1 MDKSI
6 QTVIFY
12 VMKTLKR
19 YYQTRVDNLGPDT
32 LKGDR
37 LHIFNV
43 HIILSMPFGGHG
55 WVVVGG
61 GVWNHSSSHTVIQ
74 EWTACNLPRN
84 DTFELRKVS
93 RPNGSTSKLRALI
106 SFCSVAGNN
115 NTVMK
120 HSWKHGRR
128 KKAPIL

>member
-12 VMKTLKR
+12 VMKTLKH

-43 HIILSMPFGGHG
+43 HIILSMPFGGHW

-61 GVWNHSSSHTVIQ
+61 GVGITAPAIPSFKNGLHVTYQGMTHSS
-74 EWTACNLPRN
+74 
-84 DTFELRKVS
+84 
-93 RPNGSTSKLRALI
+93 
-106 SFCSVAGNN
+106 
-115 NTVMK
+115 
-120 HSWKHGRR
+120 
-128 KKAPIL
+128 